1 MCTLSRGGH
10 SLVELL
16 AALTL
21 VAIIASLAAPALAGE
36 VERIRVRAALDGL
49 TADIYRARVIAA
61 LRGTRLN
68 LAFLPD
74 RGCAAAYV
82 VRRRDDGA
90 TLDSVPLAQRGS
102 PCLTS
107 NVRGAMSID
116 SRGML
121 VGSPRTIRARLG
133 SHADS
138 ITVSI
143 AGRVYRW

>member
-1 MCTLSRGGH
+1 MRTRSHGGH
-10 SLVELL
+10 SLIELL
-16 AALTL
+16 AALAT
-21 VAIIASLAAPALAGE
+21 VAVLASLAAPALTGE

-49 TADIYRARVIAA
+49 TADIYRARAIAA

-68 LAFLPD
+68 LALVPP
-74 RGCAAAYV
+74 RGCAAAYLIR
-82 VRRRDDGA
+82 RRRDGA
-90 TLDSVPLAQRGS
+90 VLDSVPLPRGA
-102 PCLTS
+102 PCLSS
-107 NVRGAMSID
+107 NVEAAISID

>member
-1 MCTLSRGGH
+1 MRHRGPAGY

-21 VAIIASLAAPALAGE
+21 VAVLAALAAPALAGE
-36 VERIRVRAALDGL
+36 IAEIRVRSTLDRL
-49 TADIYRARVIAA
+49 TADIYRTRALAA
-61 LRGTRLN
+61 VRATRLN
-68 LAFLPD
+68 LAFVPA

-82 VRRRDDGA
+82 VLRREDGVR
-90 TLDSVPLAQRGS
+90 LDSVSLSDRGGV
-102 PCLTS
+102 CLTS
-107 NVRGAMSID
+107 NASDAMSIN

-133 SHADS
+133 DRADS